1 MIKTTQPVSY
11 DPIDNTKQ
19 EVVYARVMQSY
30 RDDVSEVYTISI
42 KEWVEL
48 PYTQEVE
55 VDGEMVEQ
63 TLYNTREIRN
73 HSRNMTFAEVDQL
86 TAYLDSQFEI
96 TEQGSYRRKQYTIL
110 GHLLI
115 NNSEN
120 VRNVSWELV

>member
-55 VDGEMVEQ
+55 VEGEMVEQ
-63 TLYNTREIRN
+63 TLYNTKEIRN